1 VSGVEPEELT
11 MPTTYRISI
20 KLIKERDVGKY
31 RVTKIIRDA
40 QYRGYQSRF
49 AADYWWGKLLKL
61 LNGFL
66 PDDFV
71 EVGKFSDLPCEFSNK
86 PIDSLPVIK

>member
-1 VSGVEPEELT
+1 

-31 RVTKIIRDA
+31 RVEKVIRNA
-40 QYRGYQSRF
+40 QFRGYSTRF
-49 AADYWWGKLLKL
+49 AVDYWWGKLLKL

-66 PDDFV
+66 PDDYV
-71 EVGKFSDLPCEFSNK
+71 ETRNFTDIPCEFSDK
-86 PIDSLPVIK
+86 PIDSLTAIE